1 MDERNI
7 RRKMEEAV
15 DLVHGD
21 ISSIRTGRATPA
33 LVQEIVVTTYGGIQK
48 LKVVELAT
56 IAIPDPRTILISPWD
71 KSTIADIERA
81 IVSANIGLTPVS
93 DSQDIRINLP
103 SLTTEDRENY
113 KRLLHQKI
121 ENGRIMIR
129 QIRQEAMEEARAA
142 FDRKEFGEDERFQRE
157 KRIQELTDE
166 YVGKIDEIGKQKE
179 AELLSV

>member
-1 MDERNI
+1 MDEGNI
-7 RRKMEEAV
+7 HRRMEEV
-15 DLVHGD
+15 VGLVRGD

-93 DSQDIRINLP
+93 DPQNIRINLP

-113 KRLLHQKI
+113 KKLLHQKL

-129 QIRQEAMEEARAA
+129 RIRQDAMEEVKTS
-142 FDRKEFGEDERFQRE
+142 FERKEFGEDELFQRE
-157 KRIQELTDE
+157 ERIQRLTDE
-166 YVGKIDEIGKQKE
+166 YVGGIDEIGKQKE